1 MRYAFMIALLF
12 FSIGLRSDPIHI
24 DIVSDYSPDSNKAPA
39 DLATQLLLKLEETLE
54 DKLILTFMPASRK
67 REWRELVRNP
77 KACLYNKVKTPEREA
92 MALFTP
98 YPLMSFPANRL
109 ILKDQPNIPDTVSLG
124 TIVRMG
130 LNIGVSEGRSY
141 GLDID
146 NFILENRR
154 AFWISQ
160 GNQSAF
166 RLRTMLSQGKLDG
179 IIEYSSV
186 FINEHPSAQALNG
199 YSFHAIEE
207 AGLTI
212 FGYIACAKSN
222 EGKRAVDFLQSAL
235 QRPDLQRAIISA
247 HTGLFFEQ
255 EEPFILRSLHKA
267 YNIQH

>member
-1 MRYAFMIALLF
+1 MHYAILAVLLLVSVF
-12 FSIGLRSDPIHI
+12 VKSEPIYV
-24 DIVSDYSPDSNKAPA
+24 DIISDYSPDSRKAPA
-39 DLATQLLLKLEETLE
+39 DLGTQLLLQLEHTLQGKLV
-54 DKLILTFMPASRK
+54 LTFMPASRK

-77 KACLYNKVKTPEREA
+77 KACLYNKVKTPKRET

-109 ILKDQPNIPDTVSLG
+109 ILKDQPNIPDTISLG

-141 GLDID
+141 GLEID
-146 NFILENRR
+146 NFIASNQS
-154 AFWISQ
+154 AFWVAQ
-160 GNQSAF
+160 GNQSAY

-186 FINEHPSAQALNG
+186 FITEHPSAQALNR

-212 FGYIACAKSN
+212 FGYIACAKSD
-222 EGKRAVDFLQSAL
+222 EGRKAIGLFQSAL
-235 QRPDLQRAIISA
+235 ERPDLQQAILIA